1 MSTYN
6 RNMPLPERYAGEVP
20 EMTQVW
26 ESAGYFNAQMGIWGA
41 QSEARHELYGEPT
54 ADELLQIKGALV
66 LTPDEVT
73 TLNAASGHETNKL
86 LRHVQ
91 SKLPDAVGNHL
102 HRGNTS
108 SDVLDTSLALQVK
121 ESIGMVKSGF
131 EELGV
136 ALLEKSG
143 EHQDTLQIGRSHTQQ
158 ALPQT
163 FERQMLGWYAE
174 VMRGVERF
182 DRADQVISVG
192 KLSGEIG
199 TNVFIEPEFEELAL
213 KKLGLR
219 PDEAPTQVISRDRHA
234 EVLGINAINAATL
247 ARIATDVRLLS
258 ISEVGEVREPFE
270 AGSQQGS
277 SSMPHKRN
285 PELSERVVGVNRRIR
300 SAAAEEL
307 DAMIL
312 WLERDIS
319 HSSTE
324 RFSFPDSF
332 GLLAYA
338 TKLTTH
344 IIRNLEVDPEKMAE
358 NVEKSFGAIYS
369 GRLLNMLLDQGAYS
383 RTEAYELV
391 KGLALKAMKE
401 KTLLYEL
408 AVDNSGITDHLTK
421 EELDEAFDPKFY
433 LHNID
438 TAKKRLGLIT

>member
-1 MSTYN
+1 
-6 RNMPLPERYAGEVP
+6 
-20 EMTQVW
+20 MTQVW

-358 NVEKSFGAIYS
+358 NVEKSFGAI
-369 GRLLNMLLDQGAYS
+369 
-383 RTEAYELV
+383 
-391 KGLALKAMKE
+391 
-401 KTLLYEL
+401 
-408 AVDNSGITDHLTK
+408 
-421 EELDEAFDPKFY
+421 
-433 LHNID
+433 
-438 TAKKRLGLIT
+438 